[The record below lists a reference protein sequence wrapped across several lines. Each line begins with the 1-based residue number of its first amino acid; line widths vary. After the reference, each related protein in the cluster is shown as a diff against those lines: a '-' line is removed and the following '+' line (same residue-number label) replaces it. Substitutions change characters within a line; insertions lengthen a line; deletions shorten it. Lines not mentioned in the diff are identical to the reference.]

1 MSLEAIRA
9 MRPRVASQPPLPSP
23 PAPPL
28 IADTGN
34 AKVDAV
40 ADCIN
45 QAAAPFQN
53 APDPEKGTLGQ
64 VENGIGAVMGVVGA
78 PFQLLDTGFAMIT
91 APLASMMP
99 AFPAATL
106 MMPHLGPPH
115 AHGHPPSLVPPAP
128 PVPLPSIGTIMVGG
142 AVTVLIG
149 GVPAAR
155 AGDIGMAPTCV
166 GLFPF
171 FDIFTGSSNTWIGG
185 ARAAR
190 QMDITWH
197 CNPASAMNMIG
208 KVMGGIGVLA
218 GAVSAGA
225 AAAAGQAAAAAS
237 AAAQAAADA
246 AALAMGAMLGKDPGI
261 PPTIGAIM
269 MGNPMVLIGG
279 FPMPDVLSLL
289 GGALKALKKF
299 GKIVGKSKAFGKMLS
314 KLGLCNAPGEP
325 VNPFTGEVYNDFED
339 YVAVDTGLSWERHY
353 RSGWTQEDG
362 PMGFGTR
369 HFFQRP
375 LTLLRKRALYET
387 HDNEK
392 VSLEK
397 LADGSYA
404 PADGFTLKSPDGRRF
419 ELTTDRDELLVYQL
433 QPTSPPTGRLD
444 RYKTDKLDVFLY
456 YDGRG
461 RLAALSESAAGNPVD
476 THFLYNAD
484 GRIQEVRRGVRNQ
497 PALTIARYVYH
508 DGCLVEQYDALGAV
522 KRFRYDG
529 EHRMVQGTDR
539 RGYSFHW
546 HYDAKS
552 GRCIKSHGDDGLWG
566 IEVDYQG
573 AQTVV
578 TEADGGQWV
587 FKHYP
592 DGVISHIAGPDGGVM
607 QYVKDEHTGRIT
619 KQIMPG
625 GSEFRWL
632 YDRAGR
638 HYARSDQWA
647 HQFLPEDDDPNPPD
661 PLAHAG
667 PLTHKGWL
675 WGRPLERLLPPIWTL
690 PAQILQDLRQLEPS
704 VLGRTAVAP
713 LPVCD
718 AAGRAIEQLDA
729 EGNAER
735 YQRDAEGNAIAIQ
748 DRAGNWSR
756 RQWTS
761 WNLLE
766 SEETAL
772 GGVVRYAY
780 NHRERLTALTDPNGN
795 WTEYTRDHRQRVVE
809 ERRNGRVHRAQTY
822 DLHGQVVE
830 QHDGQGTAVQKFEV
844 GDHGL
849 PMVMVLN
856 GGDAYSYDYDAH
868 GRPIAASSS
877 QHEVTMSHLRSLR
890 QADRRDGKGVEH
902 AYGSWQEVIRTTYF
916 DRFVVRYDYRNGPGV
931 YVHTPDGN
939 VHHLWRTPNGLVVRE
954 NANGT
959 NEVTLFDAEQR
970 LRSRH
975 CWSRIGGEVTWRQV
989 FRYSAVGE
997 LQATEDSDAGYHGFE
1012 YDADH
1017 RLTAE
1022 VAGTARREYAYD
1034 RAGNIVRTPEHGL
1047 IHYKHENVIAHAD
1060 FDHFEY
1066 DAELRRSAA
1075 DWQGRA
1081 TVNYRYDSRGQLI
1094 EAHWSDHEQIW
1105 KAAYDGLGRRLWKQY
1120 ADERVDFYWDG
1131 DRLAAE
1137 RFADGQLRIY
1147 VYSNE
1152 DALVPFMWLDYAS
1165 DGAEPSSGKAY
1176 YLFVAPNGM
1185 PLRVED
1191 CDRNIAWRVARATAY
1206 GLVEVAP
1213 GSTVDLRLRFAGHFY
1228 DEHLQLF
1235 YNRYRDYDPKLGRY
1249 LQPDPIG
1256 HDGGVNLYAY
1266 PANPLADVD
1275 LLGLVHRRARPKGD
1289 TPEGTQ
1295 ALKDDVR
1302 ADVASRHATLSRNA
1316 RDEAIMVAGVRNKRT
1331 GDTFTADNAEAFQH
1345 NKDGKLN
1352 PVMQRRVEA
1361 QGRIIDAH
1369 EDLYAPPPKGQGKTS
1384 QEIHD
1389 MADAEIRD
1397 HLSKKGVPPDQDG
1410 MDTTEQFRRTNDR
1423 VRYREDSP
1431 STESPHEGLRR
1442 ENGNHGE
1449 VKATSDALD
1458 EVERSEGRP
1467 ATGKDIEDLEL
1478 HNQRLPSGRS
1488 KPIVD
1493 DAMPRCDNCRGLTDG
1508 VEPSPALRDAEAGKD
1523 QRQGAL
1529 WDQQ

>member
-339 YVAVDTGLSWERHY
+339 YVAVDTRLSWERHY
-353 RSGWTQEDG
+353 RSGWNQEDG

-433 QPTSPPTGRLD
+433 QPTTPPTGRLD

-592 DGVISHIAGPDGGVM
+592 DGVISHIANPEGGITE
-607 QYVKDEHTGRIT
+607 YVKDDRGRVVQ
-619 KQIMPG
+619 QILPG
-625 GSEFRWL
+625 GGEYMWV
-632 YDRAGR
+632 YDASGK
-638 HYARSDQWA
+638 HVARIDP
-647 HQFLPEDDDPNPPD
+647 HGYVVPPEDEEPNPR
-661 PLAHAG
+661 PLAHDG
-667 PLTHKGWL
+667 PATGREYLC
-675 WGRPLERLLPPIWTL
+675 GRPFEFLPPALRRL
-690 PAQILQDLRQLEPS
+690 PTTVGAILISLQAQAGQS
-704 VLGRTAVAP
+704 TARPAP
-713 LPVCD
+713 PALD
-718 AAGRAIEQLDA
+718 AAGRVIEQAQFDGTVLSFLYDGEA
-729 EGNAER
+729 NVVGDHLGPPRSAK
-735 YQRDAEGNAIAIQ
+735 APHT
-748 DRAGNWSR
+748 AGTRGGWTT
-756 RQWTS
+756 RQYAS
-761 WNLLE
+761 WNLLA
-766 SEETAL
+766 SETTPL
-772 GGVVRYAY
+772 GHTTRFEY
-780 NHRERLTALTDPNGN
+780 NHRQKWRAVVDANGN
-795 WTEYTRDHRQRVVE
+795 RTDYVHDPCHRLHEIHRYGELYRRYLYDVSGAVIE
-809 ERRNGRVHRAQTY
+809 EQDGAGRTLVKH
-822 DLHGQVVE
+822 
-830 QHDGQGTAVQKFEV
+830 EV
-844 GDHGL
+844 GPHGL
-849 PMVMVLN
+849 HVSSVLAS
-856 GGDAYSYDYDAH
+856 GELFTYDYDAR
-868 GRPIAASSS
+868 GLFTEASSTK
-877 QHEVTMSHLRSLR
+877 HEVR
-890 QADRRDGKGVEH
+890 QRYHGQRLALDERDGKGVGH
-902 AYGSWQEVIRTTYF
+902 LYGPQLHVARTRYF
-916 DRFVVRYDYRNGPGV
+916 KRFDVSYKYRDDATVRIT
-931 YVHTPDGN
+931 TPDGAI
-939 VHHLWRTPNGLVVRE
+939 HTIWQTQSTVVRE
-954 NANGT
+954 NGNGT
-959 NEVTLFDAEQR
+959 CEALSFDDAQR
-970 LRSRH
+970 LCARA
-975 CWSRIGGEVTWRQV
+975 CWKGEQPDSPPFGSWPIATMPL
-989 FRYSAVGE
+989 AVCSVVSTASSE
-997 LQATEDSDAGYHGFE
+997 LKVINMT
-1012 YDADH
+1012 
-1017 RLTAE
+1017 RLTAWLRSTITG
-1022 VAGTARREYAYD
+1022 ASGGMLT
-1034 RAGNIVRTPEHGL
+1034 TP
-1047 IHYKHENVIAHAD
+1047 
-1060 FDHFEY
+1060 
-1066 DAELRRSAA
+1066 
-1075 DWQGRA
+1075 
-1081 TVNYRYDSRGQLI
+1081 
-1094 EAHWSDHEQIW
+1094 
-1105 KAAYDGLGRRLWKQY
+1105 
-1120 ADERVDFYWDG
+1120 
-1131 DRLAAE
+1131 
-1137 RFADGQLRIY
+1137 RI
-1147 VYSNE
+1147 
-1152 DALVPFMWLDYAS
+1152 
-1165 DGAEPSSGKAY
+1165 
-1176 YLFVAPNGM
+1176 
-1185 PLRVED
+1185 
-1191 CDRNIAWRVARATAY
+1191 T
-1206 GLVEVAP
+1206 
-1213 GSTVDLRLRFAGHFY
+1213 
-1228 DEHLQLF
+1228 
-1235 YNRYRDYDPKLGRY
+1235 
-1249 LQPDPIG
+1249 
-1256 HDGGVNLYAY
+1256 
-1266 PANPLADVD
+1266 
-1275 LLGLVHRRARPKGD
+1275 
-1289 TPEGTQ
+1289 
-1295 ALKDDVR
+1295 
-1302 ADVASRHATLSRNA
+1302 
-1316 RDEAIMVAGVRNKRT
+1316 
-1331 GDTFTADNAEAFQH
+1331 
-1345 NKDGKLN
+1345 
-1352 PVMQRRVEA
+1352 
-1361 QGRIIDAH
+1361 
-1369 EDLYAPPPKGQGKTS
+1369 
-1384 QEIHD
+1384 
-1389 MADAEIRD
+1389 
-1397 HLSKKGVPPDQDG
+1397 
-1410 MDTTEQFRRTNDR
+1410 
-1423 VRYREDSP
+1423 
-1431 STESPHEGLRR
+1431 
-1442 ENGNHGE
+1442 
-1449 VKATSDALD
+1449 
-1458 EVERSEGRP
+1458 
-1467 ATGKDIEDLEL
+1467 
-1478 HNQRLPSGRS
+1478 
-1488 KPIVD
+1488 
-1493 DAMPRCDNCRGLTDG
+1493 
-1508 VEPSPALRDAEAGKD
+1508 
-1523 QRQGAL
+1523 
-1529 WDQQ
+1529 